1 MKIKVKDLSKT
12 QEVEV
17 KRYKTKSQ
25 EEHDILGGVKK

>member
-17 KRYKTKSQ
+17 KRYKTKSS
-25 EEHDILGGVKK
+25 EEHDI